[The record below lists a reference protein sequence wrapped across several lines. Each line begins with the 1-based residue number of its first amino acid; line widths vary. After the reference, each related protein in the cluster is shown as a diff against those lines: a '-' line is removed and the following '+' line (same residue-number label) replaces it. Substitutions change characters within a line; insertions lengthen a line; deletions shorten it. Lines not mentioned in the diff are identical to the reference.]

1 MKNKETNKKPIFKK
15 WWFWLIIAVVA
26 VIAIASSGGSDEQTT
41 TSADSQTTVEAQE
54 EQTENKD
61 EATQADETTEAE
73 ETTAEEETTEASK
86 YDNME
91 NVYFVGDTLEY
102 DNVEIKYVSAENWKG
117 YSAYAGPK
125 SGNKIIRLEFEIK
138 NNGSS
143 DIFVSCYDFN
153 CYADDTAADAYYTLE
168 DDLSATVSGGRKA
181 SGYVYFE
188 VPKDAQYIEVEYET
202 NFWTD
207 KKAIFVV
214 E

>member
-26 VIAIASSGGSDEQTT
+26 VTAIASSGGSDEQTT
-41 TSADSQTTVEAQE
+41 TSADSQTTLEAQE

-61 EATQADETTEAE
+61 ETTQAEENAEAE

-91 NVYFVGDTLEY
+91 NVYFVGDTLECGE
-102 DNVEIKYVSAENWKG
+102 VEIKYTSSENWKG

-125 SGNKIIRLEFEIK
+125 DGNKIVRLKFDVK
-138 NNGSS
+138 NNGSADFYIS
-143 DIFVSCYDFN
+143 YFEFN
-153 CYADDTAADAYYTLE
+153 CYADDAAAEAYYMT
-168 DDLSATVSGGRKA
+168 DDGLSATVSSGRTT